1 VNRREALLHRKETG
15 MVMRTTA
22 IALSLAA
29 AGAANG
35 AGLDADTMRNFGG
48 RYAAD
53 CAVAGGLSLR
63 VEPAALVID
72 VRGRTITGAN
82 VQASYSF
89 YGQSPPPGFAV
100 ALQSELRDGKELVF
114 LVHQDASGQRIE
126 LQADAKLM
134 AALGAMAT
142 QKYRDCDDARNK
154 RVAAAARG
162 ERRQAAAAA
171 DAAARDTTDPLN
183 HPRLKQAY
191 LKALGARASLPWL
204 AKLEGPGPERKRVR
218 VEGAEYTQVAVCKPH
233 DCYDN
238 SALVLFSI
246 ENNVVYGKVLDRQA
260 PVMIG
265 APSPAMAAAL
275 EKSWRSEFRQGR

>member
-1 VNRREALLHRKETG
+1 
-15 MVMRTTA
+15 MRTAA
-22 IALSLAA
+22 IALALAA
-29 AGAANG
+29 SDAAHG
-35 AGLDADTMRNFGG
+35 TALDADTMRNFGG
-48 RYAAD
+48 RYAID
-53 CAVAGGLSLR
+53 CAAPGGVVLR
-63 VEPAALVID
+63 VEPDALVID
-72 VRGRTITGAN
+72 VRGRTITGAK

-89 YGQSPPPGFAV
+89 FGQSPPPGFAV

-114 LVHQDASGQRIE
+114 LVHQDASGQRVE

-142 QKYRDCDDARNK
+142 QKYRDCDDARNR

-162 ERRQAAAAA
+162 EQRQAAAAA
-171 DAAARDTTDPLN
+171 DAAARDTNDPLN

-191 LKALGARASLPWL
+191 LRALGARASLPWL

-218 VEGAEYTQVAVCKPH
+218 VDGAEYTQVAVCKPH

-246 ENNVVYGKVLDRQA
+246 ENGAVYGKVLDRQT
-260 PVMIG
+260 PLMIG
-265 APSPAMAAAL
+265 APSPAMAEAL
-275 EKSWRSEFRQGR
+275 EKSWRGEFRQGR